1 MNQPV
6 QSFYDWYQK
15 TIKHP
20 KYRWVLVAG
29 TLLYLISPIDISPDF
44 IPIVGWI
51 DDAVVAS
58 FLVAELS
65 QIFLQMLTSKQ
76 ARKSPEHFDTAHTTV
91 DVNPE

>member
-29 TLLYLISPIDISPDF
+29 TVLYLISPIDISPDF

-65 QIFLQMLTSKQ
+65 QIFLQMLTSK
-76 ARKSPEHFDTAHTTV
+76 KTSPRPGHFDTTHTTV

>member
-6 QSFYDWYQK
+6 QSFYDWYKK

-20 KYRWVLVAG
+20 KYRWVLVGA

-65 QIFLQMLTSKQ
+65 QIFMQMLTSKR
-76 ARKSPEHFDTAHTTV
+76 ASRAPENFETAHTTV

>member
-20 KYRWVLVAG
+20 KYRWVLVGA

-65 QIFLQMLTSKQ
+65 QIFMQMLTSKRTGPTS
-76 ARKSPEHFDTAHTTV
+76 ANFSTAHTTV

>member
-1 MNQPV
+1 MNQPT

-20 KYRWVLVAG
+20 KYRWVLVAA
-29 TLLYLISPIDISPDF
+29 TVLYLVSPIDISPDF

-65 QIFLQMLTSKQ
+65 QIFLQMLTSKRSAQ
-76 ARKSPEHFDTAHTTV
+76 NSANFNRSQTTV

>member
-51 DDAVVAS
+51 DDAFVAS
-58 FLVAELS
+58 LLVAELS

-76 ARKSPEHFDTAHTTV
+76 ARKAPENFDTAHTTV
-91 DVNPE
+91 DVIPE

>member
-29 TLLYLISPIDISPDF
+29 TVLYLISPIDISPDF

-58 FLVAELS
+58 LLVAELS
-65 QIFLQMLTSKQ
+65 QIFLMLLTSKRTGQ
-76 ARKSPEHFDTAHTTV
+76 DTDPMDSPTTI
-91 DVNPE
+91 DINPE

>member
-1 MNQPV
+1 M
-6 QSFYDWYQK
+6 
-15 TIKHP
+15 
-20 KYRWVLVAG
+20 LVGA

-65 QIFLQMLTSKQ
+65 QIFMQMLTSKRTGPTS
-76 ARKSPEHFDTAHTTV
+76 ANFSTAHTTV

>member
-29 TLLYLISPIDISPDF
+29 TLIYLISPIDISPDF
-44 IPIVGWI
+44 IPIIGWI
-51 DDAVVAS
+51 DDAAVAS
-58 FLVAELS
+58 LLVAELS
-65 QIFLQMLTSKQ
+65 QIFLMRLTKKRATQNS
-76 ARKSPEHFDTAHTTV
+76 EDFGTTATTI